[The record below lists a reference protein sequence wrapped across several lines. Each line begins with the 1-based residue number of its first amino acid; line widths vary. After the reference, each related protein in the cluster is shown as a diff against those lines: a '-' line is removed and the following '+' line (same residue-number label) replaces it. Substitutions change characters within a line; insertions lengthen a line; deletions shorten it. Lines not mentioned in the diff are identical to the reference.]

1 VRLTLRTLLAY
12 LDDTLEPLEIKR
24 IGQKVAESDT
34 ARELIARIKQVTRR
48 RRITTPPATGP
59 NSFDP
64 NMVADYLDSE
74 LSPEKIAELE
84 KICLES
90 DVHLAEV
97 ASCHQI
103 LTLVLGEPASVPP
116 TAKERM
122 YSLVQG
128 REAIPFRK
136 ASTGITNAVTSGAG
150 DHDADE
156 MFLLGLPLYR
166 RGSWLRWVLPLVG
179 VVLLA
184 VVGVALWRSIS
195 EIQQPN
201 SSGRVA
207 KADQANDKNGE
218 AKRDETKDVAKPDNA
233 KKAAGQLDMPAETKS
248 DKPVETK
255 SDKPVET
262 KSDKPVE
269 TDAEARKAPPS
280 DERVEAGS
288 YYFGPKSQ
296 PSILV
301 QRKQDG
307 WHRLASPMR
316 VSTAEPLVSL
326 PGYAS
331 EVRLDSGVHLLLRG
345 HVREFSLF
353 PDMNYLQESAVVLH
367 KSGKDVDADL
377 TLQCGRLYLS
387 NHKRSGPA
395 IVRLRFAKEVWDLTL
410 KDEGA
415 EVVVDLLK
423 RYNADVDYTKGED
436 PATTLALCVLS
447 GKAGLA
453 AGHQH
458 FPSLSAPPGQAAF
471 MWNNKGRDAGLNG
484 PNKLPQVPPFLR
496 DVLPVDAKKN
506 PDAEKMDLAIK
517 RLSDQMLANKDPIV
531 VLQEVLQ
538 TTKDPNDL
546 FRHRLAIYSLG
557 ALDAVNELLDVL
569 GDTDL
574 IHYHERDTAIF
585 TLRRWLARDA
595 ENGTKL
601 FNPKTNKG
609 ILQEQKMYTSREA
622 ERMFALL
629 HDPDEN
635 QISSVETYDKLALDL
650 VSNKVAIAEL
660 ARWQLFRLALIQGVK
675 VPSLEKFNAAAP
687 REAREAAYSEVR
699 DKIDKGE
706 LPVQAIPS
714 EKGTGGPSPDKRPKT
729 PKKPNG
735 SGSRPIR

>member
-34 ARELIARIKQVTRR
+34 AQELIARIKQVTRR

-103 LTLVLGEPASVPP
+103 LTLVLGEPAAVPP

-136 ASTGITNAVTSGAG
+136 ASTGVTNTLTSATG

-179 VVLLA
+179 VVLLG
-184 VVGVALWRSIS
+184 VVAVALWRSVSGIP
-195 EIQQPN
+195 QPN
-201 SSGRVA
+201 PTNRVA
-207 KADQANDKNGE
+207 SANQTIKNGE
-218 AKRDETKDVAKPDNA
+218 AKTDEKKDVAKPDDA
-233 KKAAGQLDMPAETKS
+233 KKNAAQLDMP
-248 DKPVETK
+248 VETK
-255 SDKPVET
+255 PDKTVET
-262 KSDKPVE
+262 KPDKTVETKPDKTIE

-280 DERVEAGS
+280 DEHVEVGS

-316 VSTAEPLVSL
+316 VSTTEPLVSL
-326 PGYAS
+326 PGYVS
-331 EVRLDSGVHLLLRG
+331 EVNLDSGVHLLLRG

-353 PDMNYLQESAVVLH
+353 PDMNYLQESSVVLH
-367 KSGKDVDADL
+367 KSGKGVDADL
-377 TLQCGRLYLS
+377 TLHCGRLYLS
-387 NHKRSGPA
+387 NHKKNGPA
-395 IVRLRFAKEVWDLTL
+395 VVRLRFAKEVWDLTL

-436 PATTLALCVLS
+436 PATTLHLFILKGA
-447 GKAGLA
+447 AGLA
-453 AGHQH
+453 AGYQH
-458 FPSLSAPPGQAAF
+458 FPSLSAPPGQAYF
-471 MWNNKGRDAGLNG
+471 LWNNKGRNAGLSG
-484 PNKLPQVPPFLR
+484 PHKQDQVPIFFR
-496 DVLPVDAKKN
+496 AVLPVDPKIN
-506 PDAEKMDLAIK
+506 PDAEKMDLALK
-517 RLSDQMLANKDPIV
+517 SLSGKMLADKDPTV
-531 VLQEVLQ
+531 ALEEVLQ
-538 TTKDPNDL
+538 TIKDQNDSV
-546 FRHRLAIYSLG
+546 RHRLAIYCLG

-569 GDTDL
+569 GNEDL
-574 IHYHERDTAIF
+574 IRALDRDTAIF

-595 ENGTKL
+595 ENGKKL
-601 FNPKTNKG
+601 FDPKTNKG
-609 ILQEQKMYTSREA
+609 ILREQKMYTAREA
-622 ERMFALL
+622 ERIFALL

-635 QISSVETYDKLALDL
+635 QIYSVETYDRLALDL
-650 VSNKVAIAEL
+650 ASNKVAIAEL
-660 ARWQLFRLALIQGVK
+660 ARWQLYRLALIQGVK
-675 VPSLEKFNAAAP
+675 IPSLDKFNAAAP
-687 REAREAAYSEVR
+687 REDREVAYSEVR

-706 LPVQAIPS
+706 LPAQGIPS
-714 EKGTGGPSPDKRPKT
+714 EKGNGGPSPG
-729 PKKPNG
+729 KKPKPKNPKG
-735 SGSRPIR
+735 SDPRPNR